1 MATKL
6 LARMMQRIETLVQGY
21 DVELVEYRGLLLLP
35 STIHPSSRAT
45 LTRRGVTSL
54 IVDLLESLTLQH
66 FTW

>member
-35 STIHPSSRAT
+35 STIHPSWRAT